1 MNGLWAAAERMCGCI
16 AEILAGC
23 APSIYLYGS
32 AALDDFRPGWS
43 DVHRLVG
50 LRQELLAQEPDNGY
64 YRAFEG
70 GMRSLA
76 AFVSGAEDRV
86 VYWGTSGQR
95 IARNYSFD
103 SFCRSELLDSGRLL
117 LGEDVRGAISR
128 PGMDE
133 LRADVRR
140 HCASI
145 REYGALTGRSLYSFG
160 WMLDISRCLYTLRTG
175 RIIAKTAA
183 GEWALA
189 ENLGEGCETSR
200 GTLWALPSPERLAK
214 CSEAELRAMGTGYRA
229 RYLIET
235 ARRVADGFPLEQL
248 QSMDYAEAHARLL
261 ELPGVGDKVADCV
274 LLFGCRQ
281 PSAFPVDVWV
291 DKLLRSWFGVE
302 SKSRRAMME
311 EARRRFGPHGGILQQ
326 FLFHAART
334 GEISLDDGEQAT
346 G

>member
-43 DVHRLVG
+43 DVDLLVLTREEISEAQAERLVG

-117 LGEDVRGAISR
+117 IGEDVRGAISR

-189 ENLGEGCETSR
+189 ENLCPNPD
-200 GTLWALPSPERLAK
+200 A
-214 CSEAELRAMGTGYRA
+214 
-229 RYLIET
+229 
-235 ARRVADGFPLEQL
+235 
-248 QSMDYAEAHARLL
+248 L
-261 ELPGVGDKVADCV
+261 ELAVKV
-274 LLFGCRQ
+274 RRE
-281 PSAFPVDVWV
+281 PMRYRVDAQILDAAAALNPFVQ
-291 DKLLRSWFGVE
+291 
-302 SKSRRAMME
+302 AY
-311 EARRRFGPHGGILQQ
+311 AGILERE
-326 FLFHAART
+326 LARA
-334 GEISLDDGEQAT
+334 EP
-346 G
+346 

>member
-1 MNGLWAAAERMCGCI
+1 MERVRIGSERVDLMLTLMASAQCFAWVEREECFGAVIAGQPVWLGADAEGVF
-16 AEILAGC
+16 AEG
-23 APSIYLYGS
+23 GS
-32 AALDDFRPGWS
+32 AAL
-43 DVHRLVG
+43 
-50 LRQELLAQEPDNGY
+50 LRDYLDL
-64 YRAFEG
+64 
-70 GMRSLA
+70 
-76 AFVSGAEDRV
+76 DRD
-86 VYWGTSGQR
+86 YGR
-95 IARNYSFD
+95 IAREYAAIPAARRAMEACPGLRVLNQPAWDALVSFIL
-103 SFCRSELLDSGRLL
+103 SANNN
-117 LGEDVRGAISR
+117 V
-128 PGMDE
+128 
-133 LRADVRR
+133 
-140 HCASI
+140 
-145 REYGALTGRSLYSFG
+145 
-160 WMLDISRCLYTLRTG
+160 G
-175 RIIAKTAA
+175 RIRRL
-183 GEWALA
+183 WHALA

-248 QSMDYAEAHARLL
+248 RNMDCAEAHARLL
-261 ELPGVGDKVADCV
+261 ELPSVGDKVADCV